1 MTDFADLVI
10 TGADV
15 WTADAAVCWT
25 DSLAIRGDR
34 VVALGSSA
42 ASELVGP
49 RTRVL
54 DAPGSMVVPGF
65 QNAHVHPPL
74 AGRNRLH
81 VWLNDLRGRQAYLD
95 LIAAYARDNPGAPW
109 IIGGGWAMEYFPGG
123 TPHARGTWTPWSQT
137 GPCS

>member
-1 MTDFADLVI
+1 
-10 TGADV
+10 
-15 WTADAAVCWT
+15 
-25 DSLAIRGDR
+25 
-34 VVALGSSA
+34 
-42 ASELVGP
+42 
-49 RTRVL
+49 
-54 DAPGSMVVPGF
+54 MVVPGF
-65 QNAHVHPPL
+65 EAALVPPPL